1 MSYNSLAFMDD
12 ASLRLLL
19 GTIAEQ
25 QYRFHLLVRLMVE
38 KKLITSAELD
48 SKFNEADKF
57 HFSHD
62 LLEELV
68 ATGLKISENL
78 PSAYPKESASASP
91 AAPKEGPDPGLE
103 MKS

>member
-1 MSYNSLAFMDD
+1 MDD

-48 SKFNEADKF
+48 SKFNEADKS